1 MSSDFLIKNIM
12 IYGDV
17 ILAPMVSI
25 SDMPYRLITRKLGNA
40 LSWSAFVNAQEV
52 IYGHPHRLKDRL
64 QFIESERPF
73 VMQLYGNDIDMMIA
87 AAKTLMLRQPD
98 ILDINLGCS
107 IKAISARGAGA
118 GMLRDMPKVINLIQS
133 LCNILPVP
141 ITTKIRLGWD
151 ELTKNPVDIAQTL
164 QEAGSSMITVHA
176 RTRSQHF
183 DDIADWEAIHQIKA
197 AIDVPVIGN
206 GDIKT
211 PADIDRMKSTTGCD
225 AVMIGRAA
233 IGNPWLFSRRDVDTV
248 PIQEKFDVIK
258 EHLNLMCECYTEKRG
273 VLLFRKH
280 VAGYLSHLLI
290 SHNQRTEILKANT
303 KESFLS
309 LLKKAIF

>member
-280 VAGYLSHLLI
+280 AAGYLSHLLI

>member
-1 MSSDFLIKNIM
+1 MSTDFFIKNIA
-12 IYGDV
+12 IHGDV

-25 SDMPYRLITRKLGNA
+25 SDMPYRLITRRLGNA

-52 IYGHPHRLKDRL
+52 IFGHPHRLKDRL
-64 QFIESERPF
+64 QFEENERPF
-73 VMQLYGNDIDMMIA
+73 VMQLYGNDIDMMVA

-107 IKAISARGAGA
+107 VKAISARGAGA
-118 GMLRDMPKVINLIQS
+118 GMLRDMPKVIHLIQS
-133 LCNILPVP
+133 LCKILPIP

-183 DDIADWEAIHQIKA
+183 GEAADWEAIHKIKTA
-197 AIDVPVIGN
+197 VAVPVIGN

-211 PADIDRMKSTTGCD
+211 SADIDRMKCTTGCD

-233 IGNPWLFSRRDVDTV
+233 IGNPWLFSRRDVDKV
-248 PIQEKFDVIK
+248 PIQEKFEVIK

-280 VAGYLSHLLI
+280 AAGYLSHLRI
-290 SHNQRTEILKANT
+290 SHDQRTEILNAKT
-303 KESFLS
+303 KDSFLQ
-309 LLKKAIF
+309 LLQKIVY